1 MSDEEL
7 HIYFD
12 CSIMQEFIDAAV
24 YAIETG
30 QLTEAQAFD
39 TLLEFAIA
47 IPKIQAAE

>member
-7 HIYFD
+7 HVYFD
-12 CSIMQEFIDAAV
+12 CSIMNEFIDAAA

-30 QLTEAQAFD
+30 QMTEREALQ
-39 TLLEFAIA
+39 TLMDFTIA